1 MINLDEDAL
10 ICDFAET
17 YNIYNIRELPATYAG
32 VLACGLRENS
42 RIKMKMSE
50 QIVDMN
56 TLLLA
61 TIADRVQVL
70 VWQNTE
76 DGQKGRNIPES
87 ITQKLLGVKEDKP
100 HMVFNTGADYEA
112 YRRSIINGN
121 RTR

>member
-10 ICDFAET
+10 ICDFAE
-17 YNIYNIRELPATYAG
+17 YYRIYDYTALSPKYAG

-42 RIKMKMSE
+42 RIKMKLSE

-61 TIADRVQVL
+61 TIADRIQVL

-76 DGQKGRNIPES
+76 DGQKGRNVPES
-87 ITQKLLGVKEDKP
+87 IVQKLLGQKDERD
-100 HMVFNTGADYEA
+100 HIVFDTGADFEA
-112 YRRSIINGN
+112 FRERLINGKWN
-121 RTR
+121 

>member
-1 MINLDEDAL
+1 MICLDEDAL
-10 ICDFAET
+10 ICDFAE
-17 YNIYNIRELPATYAG
+17 YYRIYDYTALSPKYAG

-42 RIKMKMSE
+42 RIKMKLSE

-76 DGQKGRNIPES
+76 DGQNGRNVPES
-87 ITQKLLGVKEDKP
+87 IAGKLLGIKDERD
-100 HMVFNTGADYEA
+100 HIVFDSGTDFEA
-112 YRRSIINGN
+112 FRERLINGKWN
-121 RTR
+121 

>member
-1 MINLDEDAL
+1 MINLDEDSL
-10 ICDFAET
+10 ICDFAE
-17 YNIYNIRELPATYAG
+17 YYRIYDYAALPARYAG

-50 QIVDMN
+50 QSVDMN

-87 ITQKLLGVKEDKP
+87 ITEKLIGKNVERD
-100 HMVFNTGADYEA
+100 HIVFETGADFEA
-112 YRRSIINGN
+112 YRERLINGKWN
-121 RTR
+121 

>member
-1 MINLDEDAL
+1 MINLDEDSL
-10 ICDFAET
+10 ICDFAE
-17 YNIYNIRELPATYAG
+17 YYRIYDYTALPAKYAG

-50 QIVDMN
+50 QSVDMN

-87 ITQKLLGVKEDKP
+87 ITEKLLGRNEERD
-100 HMVFNTGADYEA
+100 HIVFETGADFEA
-112 YRRSIINGN
+112 YRERLINGKWN
-121 RTR
+121 